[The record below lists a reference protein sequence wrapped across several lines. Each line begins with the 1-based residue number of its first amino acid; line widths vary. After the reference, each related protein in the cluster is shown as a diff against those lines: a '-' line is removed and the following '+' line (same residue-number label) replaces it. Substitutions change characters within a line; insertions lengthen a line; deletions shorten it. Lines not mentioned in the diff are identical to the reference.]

1 MHLSRGHLVS
11 CQGFVTLSAIGDSRY
26 TGHVDGRQA
35 IGRMAEDVAARF
47 LERAGL
53 RVVERNARSA
63 LGEIDLVCR
72 DGDAWVFVEVKCRQ
86 ARWGDA
92 PAAAVSWIKRRR
104 LIRLAQ
110 AYLRWRGGPTARCR
124 FDVVAVT
131 VDGERVLEVR
141 HLPAAFDASEA

>member
-1 MHLSRGHLVS
+1 
-11 CQGFVTLSAIGDSRY
+11 
-26 TGHVDGRQA
+26 VDGRRITGQ
-35 IGRMAEDVAARF
+35 RAEEAAARF
-47 LERAGL
+47 LERAGF
-53 RVVERNARSA
+53 RIVQRNARSA

-72 DGDAWVFVEVKCRQ
+72 DGDVWVFVEVKSRQ
-86 ARWGDA
+86 ARWGDG

-131 VDGERVLEVR
+131 VEGDQVLEVR
-141 HLPAAFDASEA
+141 HLPAAFDASDA